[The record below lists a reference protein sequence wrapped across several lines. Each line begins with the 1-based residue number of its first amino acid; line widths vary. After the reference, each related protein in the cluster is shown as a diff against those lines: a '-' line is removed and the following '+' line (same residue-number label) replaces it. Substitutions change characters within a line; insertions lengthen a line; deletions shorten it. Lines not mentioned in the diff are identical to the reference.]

1 MKPKNID
8 KQFFIDICNSSNSMA
23 QAAVK
28 LGLHFNTFKKY
39 AVEYGCYNTNQCGK
53 GIKKNIPNK
62 NNQPLTRAGIRKR
75 IIKENLL
82 PYKCSKCE
90 LNEWLGKKISLH
102 LDHIDGNNNN
112 HDLDNLRFLCPNC
125 HSQTSTYTGRNK

>member
-23 QAAVK
+23 QAAIK
-28 LGLHFNTFKKY
+28 LELHFNTFKKY
-39 AVEYGCYNTNQCGK
+39 AVKYGCYNTNQCGK

-62 NNQPLTRAGIRKR
+62 INQPLTRAGIRKR

-90 LNEWLGKKISLH
+90 LNEWLGKKLSLH